1 MRLDVYVYGE
11 PGAWIIT
18 AKKGKNMLSDTIFN
32 KTRRPVMGAA
42 MDAAMLR
49 SRVLANNIA
58 NVTTPGFQRVD
69 VKFEDEL
76 RAALDKTRLQGT
88 RTNSNHLNIGRLN
101 LSEVGPKAYKP
112 YDPTQPS
119 GVNNVDIDI
128 EMAKLAETQ
137 ISFQY
142 LNKFNQGV
150 FKKLNAAIK
159 GQSLQS

>member
-1 MRLDVYVYGE
+1 
-11 PGAWIIT
+11 
-18 AKKGKNMLSDTIFN
+18 MLSDAIFN
-32 KTRRPVMGAA
+32 KTRRPVMAAA

-49 SRVLANNIA
+49 ARVLTNNIA

-88 RTNSNHLNIGRLN
+88 RTNGSHMNIGRLN
-101 LSEVGPKAYKP
+101 LSEVGPKAHRP
-112 YDPTQPS
+112 YDPTLPS

-137 ISFQY
+137 ITFNY
-142 LNKFNQGV
+142 LNRFNQSV
-150 FKKLNAAIK
+150 FNRLNAAIK